1 MSARTPQ
8 LVRLEVALAKTHY
21 YDSTTLEEE
30 KARHARLVEVETELR
45 DLDGGGC
52 EHARDDL

>member
-8 LVRLEVALAKTHY
+8 LVRLEVALAKAHY
-21 YDSTTLEEE
+21 YDSCTLEEE
-30 KARHARLVEVETELR
+30 IARHARLVEVETELR

-52 EHARDDL
+52 EHA